1 MDVFGKELNIEM
13 DYKNKIRLIYLLA
26 LIAIV
31 IMFIFMVVNP
41 LMRLNE
47 TKKVYD
53 KEQSNLINIRN
64 KFTATQKKQE
74 DVMAEFEKQKEKY
87 AILKIQFEKAA
98 HQNNATFKREIQDV
112 MDYLGIKLSSIGSP
126 EIAPKKQKEVSEE
139 EAKGKNGDKGKEAK
153 GKNGDKKEEPV
164 KDDEFKYEKKY
175 FAYSISG
182 PAPEVSTLF
191 YYLENSKRL
200 ITLKD
205 GATDITKS
213 GQNDLNA
220 TFKIGTYFFQEDQEE
235 GEKNE

>member
-13 DYKNKIRLIYLLA
+13 DYKNKIKLIYLLA

-31 IMFIFMVVNP
+31 IMIIFMVVSP
-41 LMRLNE
+41 IKKLNE
-47 TKKVYD
+47 TKKVYE
-53 KEQSNLINIRN
+53 KEQTNLVKIKD
-64 KFTATQKKQE
+64 KFTATQKRQE
-74 DVMAEFEKQKEKY
+74 DVVAEYEKQKEKY

-112 MDYLGIKLSSIGSP
+112 MDYLGIKLASIGSP

-139 EAKGKNGDKGKEAK
+139 EVKGKK
-153 GKNGDKKEEPV
+153 GDKKEEPV
-164 KDDEFKYEKKY
+164 EEEGLKYDKKY
-175 FAYSISG
+175 FAYTISG

-205 GATDITKS
+205 GATNITKS
-213 GQNDLNA
+213 GQDDLNA
-220 TFKIGTYFFQEDQEE
+220 TFKIGTYFFHEEQEE

>member
-1 MDVFGKELNIEM
+1 MAMDVFGKELNIEM

-31 IMFIFMVVNP
+31 IMFIFMVINP
-41 LMRLNE
+41 FRKLNE
-47 TKKVYD
+47 TRKVYE
-53 KEQSNLINIRN
+53 KEQANLVKIKD
-64 KFTATQKKQE
+64 KFVATQKKQE
-74 DVMAEFEKQKEKY
+74 DVMTEFEKQKEKY

-112 MDYLGIKLSSIGSP
+112 MDYLGVKLSTIGSP
-126 EIAPKKQKEVSEE
+126 EVAPKKEKAVTEE
-139 EAKGKNGDKGKEAK
+139 EAKGKKGDEKEA
-153 GKNGDKKEEPV
+153 PV
-164 KDDEFKYEKKY
+164 KDDELKYEKKY
-175 FAYSISG
+175 FAYTISG

-220 TFKIGTYFFQEDQEE
+220 TFKIGTYFFQEEQEE

>member
-31 IMFIFMVVNP
+31 IMFIFMVINP
-41 LMRLNE
+41 FRKLNE
-47 TKKVYD
+47 TRKVYE
-53 KEQSNLINIRN
+53 KEQANLVKIKD
-64 KFTATQKKQE
+64 KFVATQKKQE
-74 DVMAEFEKQKEKY
+74 DVMTEFEKQKEKY

-112 MDYLGIKLSSIGSP
+112 MDYLGVKLSTIGSP
-126 EIAPKKQKEVSEE
+126 EVAPKKEKAVTEE
-139 EAKGKNGDKGKEAK
+139 EAKGKKGDEKEA
-153 GKNGDKKEEPV
+153 PV
-164 KDDEFKYEKKY
+164 KDDELKYEKKY
-175 FAYSISG
+175 FAYTISG

-220 TFKIGTYFFQEDQEE
+220 TFKIGTYFFQEEQEE